1 MSAGAHVRLMNR
13 SGYDRHSRQSCC
25 VSSIKHERKDM
36 SVNTKQTSKVV
47 ATLASHTLHD
57 PKASVIA
64 KSLAASALSQTH
76 TKNQTGAEMEHK
88 AGQVLHSDKYSKDTK
103 TLAASVVAQAN
114 KERRAK

>member
-1 MSAGAHVRLMNR
+1 MSADPHGRLTNR
-13 SGYDRHSRQSCC
+13 SEYDRRSRQSCC
-25 VSSIKHERKDM
+25 APSIKHERKRM

-57 PKASVIA
+57 PKASAIA
-64 KSLAASALSQTH
+64 KSLAASALSQSH

-88 AGQVLHSDKYSKDTK
+88 AGQVLHSNKYSKDTK

-114 KERRAK
+114 KERKAK

>member
-1 MSAGAHVRLMNR
+1 MPAGAHGRLANR
-13 SGYDRHSRQSCC
+13 SGYDRCSRRLRDEL
-25 VSSIKHERKDM
+25 SISHERTHV

-57 PKASVIA
+57 PKASAIA
-64 KSLAASALSQTH
+64 KSLAASALSQSH

-103 TLAASVVAQAN
+103 TLAGSVVAQAN

>member
-1 MSAGAHVRLMNR
+1 MSAGAHGRLVNR
-13 SGYDRHSRQSCC
+13 SKNDRRSRQSCC
-25 VSSIKHERKDM
+25 GPSIKHERKRM